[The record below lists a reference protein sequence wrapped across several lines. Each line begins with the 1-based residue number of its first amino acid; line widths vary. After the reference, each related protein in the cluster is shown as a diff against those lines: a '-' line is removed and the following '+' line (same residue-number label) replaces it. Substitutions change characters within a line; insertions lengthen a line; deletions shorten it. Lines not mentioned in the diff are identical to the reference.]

1 LSNKVNCELKINGSL
16 HNVKILE
23 DTPLL
28 FVLRNNLNLKG
39 TKLGCGLEQCGS
51 CAVLVDGKKT
61 LSCSQLA
68 VEFQGKEIT
77 TIEGLSLNEKLS
89 IIQEIFVEFNAAQ
102 CGYCTAGIIMSL
114 TSLYNDTKNPSRK
127 DIIKSLEG
135 NLCRCGSHQSVLK
148 AVDKI
153 NSTLVKMQAK
163 D

>member
-1 LSNKVNCELKINGSL
+1 M
-16 HNVKILE
+16 
-23 DTPLL
+23 
-28 FVLRNNLNLKG
+28 LRNNLNLKG

-77 TIEGLSLNEKLS
+77 TIEGLALNEKLS
-89 IIQEIFVEFNAAQ
+89 IIQEAFVEFNAAQ

-114 TSLYNDTKNPSRK
+114 TSLYNNTKTPSRK
-127 DIIKSLEG
+127 DMIKSLEG

-148 AVDKI
+148 AVEKI
-153 NSTLVKMQAK
+153 NSTLVKIQAK

>member
-1 LSNKVNCELKINGSL
+1 MSNKVNCELKINGSL
-16 HNVKILE
+16 HNVKIPE

-51 CAVLVDGKKT
+51 CAVLVDGKKI

>member
-1 LSNKVNCELKINGSL
+1 MSNKVNCELKINGSL

-114 TSLYNDTKNPSRK
+114 TSLYNDIKNPSRK